1 MLELIARAKLWIVA
15 SVILPHAE
23 DDVEPVLSPAAQR
36 LGMACVSEK
45 RSMKAPESLPA
56 TAAFAAAKL
65 FTTGGGRRL

>member
-23 DDVEPVLSPAAQR
+23 DDVEPVLSP
-36 LGMACVSEK
+36 MACVSEK